1 MNNIFSYILAGFV
14 WLIQTLILPLFGDTQ
29 SQTAAMG
36 LAYYIGQGGYVV
48 LELVYDTIGSVVN
61 LTIFGIFFM
70 NLVFFFLV
78 RLLIAIYKFILG
90 LLPVV
95 GH

>member
-1 MNNIFSYILAGFV
+1 MNNIFSYILAGFL
-14 WLIQTLILPLFGDTQ
+14 WLIQVMVMPLFGDTQ

-36 LAYYIGQGGYVV
+36 LAHYIGQGGYVV
-48 LELVYDTIGSVVN
+48 FELVYDTLGSVVN
-61 LTIFGIFFM
+61 LGIFAIFM
-70 NLVFFFLV
+70 ASLILFFFI
-78 RLLIAIYKFILG
+78 RFAIAAYKFILG